1 MKQFAVILSVA
12 IFLLVSTIATGL
24 VQGRLTNRW
33 GLRPDTQQAAERLNS
48 PLPATAGNWKVIKED
63 RFSREVVETLHC
75 PAHIC
80 RAYQHQQTGDI
91 VRIAVIVGPPGP
103 VSVHT
108 PEVCYSS
115 QDYSITGARV
125 KTTVEAS
132 SGQKHVLWELQL
144 KPNDLHGAPLRV
156 FYGWTTGSAWEAP
169 EHPRFGYG
177 GLPHLYKLQM
187 SVTAQPASQATK
199 FDPAKDFL
207 FHFLAE
213 LQPLLVNASRTHG
226 SSS

>member
-1 MKQFAVILSVA
+1 MRQFAIILLVA
-12 IFLLVSTIATGL
+12 IFLLASTIATGF

-63 RFSREVVETLHC
+63 RFSPEVVETLHC
-75 PAHIC
+75 PAHIY
-80 RAYQHQQTGDI
+80 RVYQHQQTGDT
-91 VRIAVIVGPPGP
+91 VTIAVIVGPPGP

-115 QDYSITGARV
+115 WEYSITGARV
-125 KTTVEAS
+125 KTPVEAS
-132 SGQKHVLWELQL
+132 SGQKHVLWELAL
-144 KPNDLHGAPLRV
+144 KSNDLHGAPLRV
-156 FYGWTTGSAWEAP
+156 FYGWTTGSTWEAA

-187 SVTAQPASQATK
+187 SVTSQPASQATK

-207 FHFLAE
+207 SHFLPE
-213 LQPLLVNASRTHG
+213 LQPLLVSASRHSG
-226 SSS
+226 SSR